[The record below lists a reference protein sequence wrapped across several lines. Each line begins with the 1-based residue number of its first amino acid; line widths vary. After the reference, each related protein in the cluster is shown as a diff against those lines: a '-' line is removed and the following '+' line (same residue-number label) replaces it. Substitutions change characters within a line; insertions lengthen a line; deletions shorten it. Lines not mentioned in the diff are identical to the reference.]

1 MASVPQP
8 VPISSTRE
16 PAGDA
21 GGVEDR
27 VDLVQLGGL
36 EVGQRRAGSRGE
48 SNSAEEYDSD
58 GSRNCWNISFDR
70 S

>member
-1 MASVPQP
+1 MVTVAPRSAARMASVPQP

-21 GGVEDR
+21 GGVEDG

-36 EVGQRRAGSRGE
+36 EVGQRGGGSSE
-48 SNSAEEYDSD
+48 SNSAEE
-58 GSRNCWNISFDR
+58 
-70 S
+70 